1 MGVGSRGRSKN
12 EMDGISVRIM
22 QIREAE
28 LDDAEKC
35 FRIFQKDNEEYW
47 TQEDFRSS
55 ALDESVI
62 FLVAEEQDNIV
73 GYVLG
78 FFVPTR
84 KAEVGLHE
92 TRVDRNRRGGR
103 IGSALVNAFVRF
115 AFERGAEVVS
125 ADVEEALLPFY
136 CDACGFKQAGKWIEV
151 SMKRGSL

>member
-1 MGVGSRGRSKN
+1 MDVGSCGGSKN
-12 EMDGISVRIM
+12 EMEGISVRIM
-22 QIREAE
+22 QIRQAR
-28 LDDAEKC
+28 LDDAERC
-35 FRIFQKDNEEYW
+35 FRIFLKDNEEYW

-55 ALDESVI
+55 AVDDSVI

-73 GYVLG
+73 GYILG

-84 KAEVGLHE
+84 KSEVGLHE
-92 TRVDRNRRGGR
+92 TRIDRDRRGGR

-115 AFERGAEVVS
+115 AFERGAEIVS

-136 CDACGFKQAGKWIEV
+136 RDACGFKQAGEWIEV